1 MTSTTCGWCGRV
13 ANMSRWSETAFQG
26 GGDFEREAYSQA
38 HRCDH
43 CGKLLIRYGY
53 MEGEEPEQWLPRAGA
68 QKEFPDV
75 PVEIASLA
83 MEAHDSLSVN
93 AGRGA
98 VILARAV
105 IEATAKGKGITSGN
119 LYTKIDQLHTS
130 GLIREHIKEAAHE
143 VRLGGNDVAHGDI
156 LSGPFSYEET
166 AEILTLMDEVLLE
179 VYQSPARVERARQQR
194 LNRQQSS
201 VNP

>member
-1 MTSTTCGWCGRV
+1 
-13 ANMSRWSETAFQG
+13 MSPWSDTAFQG
-26 GGDFEREAYSQA
+26 GGDFERESYSQA

-43 CGKLLIRYGY
+43 CRKLLIRYGY
-53 MEGEEPEQWLPRAGA
+53 MDEDEPEQWLPIAGA
-68 QKEFPDV
+68 QKEFSDV

-83 MEAHDSLSVN
+83 MEAHNSLSAN

-105 IEATAKGKGITSGN
+105 IEATAKDKGITNGN
-119 LYTKIDQLHTS
+119 LYAKIDQLHTS

-156 LSGPFSYEET
+156 LSGPFPYEET
-166 AEILTLMDEVLLE
+166 VEILTLMDEVLLE

-194 LNRQQSS
+194 LNRQRGSL
-201 VNP
+201 NP

>member
-1 MTSTTCGWCGRV
+1 MD
-13 ANMSRWSETAFQG
+13 E
-26 GGDFEREAYSQA
+26 D
-38 HRCDH
+38 
-43 CGKLLIRYGY
+43 
-53 MEGEEPEQWLPRAGA
+53 EPEKWLPIAGA

-83 MEAHDSLSVN
+83 VEAHNSLAAN

-105 IEATAKGKGITSGN
+105 IEATAKDKEITNGS
-119 LYTKIDQLHTS
+119 LYAKIDQLHTS

-194 LNRQQSS
+194 LNRQRGSL
-201 VNP
+201 NP

>member
-1 MTSTTCGWCGRV
+1 
-13 ANMSRWSETAFQG
+13 MSLWGGTAYQG
-26 GGDFEREAYSQA
+26 GADFERETYSQA
-38 HRCDH
+38 HQCDH
-43 CGKLLIRYGY
+43 CRNLLIRYGSIDG
-53 MEGEEPEQWLPRAGA
+53 EGPEKWLPRAGT

-83 MEAHDSLSVN
+83 IEAHDSLSVN

-98 VILARAV
+98 VVLARAV
-105 IEATAKGKGITSGN
+105 IEATAKDKGIGSGN
-119 LYTKIDQLHTS
+119 LYSKIDQMHTS

-201 VNP
+201 TNP

>member
-1 MTSTTCGWCGRV
+1 MTP
-13 ANMSRWSETAFQG
+13 WSDTVYQG
-26 GGDFEREAYSQA
+26 GGDFQRETYSQA
-38 HRCDH
+38 HKCDH
-43 CGKLLIRYGY
+43 CKKLLIRYGC
-53 MEGEEPEQWLPRAGA
+53 MDGQEAEQWLPRAGT
-68 QKEFPDV
+68 QKEFLDV
-75 PVEIASLA
+75 PTEIATLA
-83 MEAHDSLSVN
+83 MEAHNSLSAN

-105 IEATAKGKGITSGN
+105 IEATAKDKRITNGN
-119 LYTKIDQLHTS
+119 LYAKIDQLHTS

-166 AEILTLMDEVLLE
+166 EEILTLMDEVLLE

-194 LNRQQSS
+194 LNRQQGSI
-201 VNP
+201 VP

>member
-1 MTSTTCGWCGRV
+1 
-13 ANMSRWSETAFQG
+13 
-26 GGDFEREAYSQA
+26 
-38 HRCDH
+38 
-43 CGKLLIRYGY
+43 
-53 MEGEEPEQWLPRAGA
+53 MEGEEPEKWLPRAGTHR
-68 QKEFPDV
+68 EFPDV

-83 MEAHDSLSVN
+83 MEAHDCLTVN

-98 VILARAV
+98 AILARAV

-119 LYTKIDQLHTS
+119 LYAKIGELHSS

-143 VRLGGNDVAHGDI
+143 VRMGGNDVAHGDI

-194 LNRQQSS
+194 LNRQQGSTT
-201 VNP
+201 PQL

>member
-1 MTSTTCGWCGRV
+1 
-13 ANMSRWSETAFQG
+13 MSPLSETVFQG
-26 GGDFEREAYSQA
+26 GADFQRETYSQA

-53 MEGEEPEQWLPRAGA
+53 MDGEEPEQWLPRAGGH
-68 QKEFPDV
+68 KDFPDV

-83 MEAHDSLSVN
+83 MEAHDCLSVN

-105 IEATAKGKGITSGN
+105 IEATAKDKGITNGN
-119 LYTKIDQLHTS
+119 LYAKIGQLHTS

-143 VRLGGNDVAHGDI
+143 VRMGGNDVAHGDI

-194 LNRQQSS
+194 LNRQQGS
-201 VNP
+201 VNPYV